1 MATTVINDRAAA
13 LAVGF
18 VATDWGFPV
27 TFEQYA
33 QSLSDWTVRAIERD
47 GEIIGAVFNKDGE
60 VHVSVLPPWRK
71 QWATKGLLR
80 ELLSPPVKTSV
91 ADGHDYMRGILTRL
105 GFVEQPDGMFVKET

>member
-1 MATTVINDRAAA
+1 MATTVVDDRAAA

-18 VATDWGFPV
+18 EATDWSFPV

-33 QSLSDWTVRAIERD
+33 QALSDWTIRAIQRD
-47 GEIIGAVFNKDGE
+47 GEIIGAVFDKDGE

-71 QWATKGLLR
+71 KWATKGLLR
-80 ELLSPPVKTSV
+80 ELFSPPVKTSV
-91 ADGHDYMRGILTRL
+91 AEGHEYMCEILVRL